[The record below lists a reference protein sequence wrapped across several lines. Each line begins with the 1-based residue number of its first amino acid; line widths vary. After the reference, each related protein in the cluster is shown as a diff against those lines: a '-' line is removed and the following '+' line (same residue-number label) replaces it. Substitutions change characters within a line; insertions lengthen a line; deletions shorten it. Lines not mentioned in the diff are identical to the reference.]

1 MKNLPRLIRN
11 GKTRKANNNEEMSK
25 NKLVELMKFDN
36 TGSAHIAK
44 TRLESAGIHCMLA
57 GEDSTGF
64 QPILTSRTGGI
75 RLLVM
80 ESDLEDAQAIL
91 AGDDPSDDGY
101 LNNGSETG
109 AWDADDDDE
118 DDDENTDGFGRY

>member
-1 MKNLPRLIRN
+1 MKNLP
-11 GKTRKANNNEEMSK
+11 KSKKAVMSK

-36 TGSAHIAK
+36 NGSAYIAK

-75 RLLVM
+75 RLLV
-80 ESDLEDAQAIL
+80 LEPDFEHARAIL
-91 AGDDPSDDGY
+91 AGEDPDPDWENLEEGEDDP
-101 LNNGSETG
+101 E
-109 AWDADDDDE
+109 W
-118 DDDENTDGFGRY
+118 F